1 VNGSLWVISLFYIS
15 LNQLLM
21 RKIIMSVFKRR
32 ASVRQNANQGP
43 RRRWQGHFVKR
54 WGIDSF
60 SAFLTTAL
68 LSCCLLF
75 TGLVQAA
82 ENPTFQACDKDDMR
96 SSTHSENA
104 VKCVDKYATAKIF
117 GNDDPCFKEQKD
129 TFVYI
134 LFGAL
139 EKWADEWI
147 KEKLTPA
154 NDIYFTDIER
164 FHDAIKKAVNL
175 DIITKMND
183 RLFHPIQEIS
193 RVEALSITVRAY
205 ENICNRT
212 ISHNASPGFNEA
224 KFAPSLTEPDDWMD
238 VYMNKGYNQGLTS
251 GYDNK
256 SRFDP
261 LYQVPRHES
270 VAFVEKLIKKLESCS
285 PIVVEESPEMKVYC
299 DVQDFGDI
307 EVGSQSSKVKCEI
320 LNDGGGEIS
329 NIKIITNSSDFYVVT
344 NNCEVVTEE
353 SCSFYIK
360 FEPSREGTRDFS
372 MEVSSSAGTKHLNL
386 SGNGI
391 DIPDINLRVDIDG
404 DGTVTGTGI
413 NCGRDCSETYDKGDS
428 VTLNASPSDTFI
440 KWQDGDCDGETS
452 SSCDLVM
459 NSSQSVTAVFDD
471 DPCSGKDCTV
481 DLTVVVEGD
490 DGKITNPE
498 GKVCEDECSY
508 SYDKDKTVT
517 VTANKNVKK
526 WSGCDNETKI
536 SCTVDVGSS
545 GEEITA
551 VFETIIIKTDKCEE
565 NGCKLKVNITGNGT
579 VTGTNINCVNGSDD
593 CDQTYSKEGSV
604 TLMAVESSNDY
615 KFARWDGDCNS
626 SGKQCVVNID
636 GDRDVGDRDVIAIFE
651 LKPIQKYSLT
661 VRLIGN
667 GTVKGRGIDC
677 GSDCSEEYEDS
688 ENRNI
693 ALEAILLEGST
704 FEGWKGDGTTN
715 CGKNK
720 SCTVL
725 VDDSSKTTVVTAN
738 FAAEQK
744 YSLIVNVKNGDHS
757 KGKVTGGIDCEDNC
771 SEEFKQADY
780 PITLKAVTP
789 NGWSSFVGWENID
802 GCDTNETCSVPFN
815 GLVQSV
821 KAKFKNDPPTVTLAP
836 SETLAPSD
844 NPNSS
849 ADYPDNNDEQLER
862 NFIVK
867 WKVEDKKPLVLKK
880 QIVRFWEK
888 GKKPTSTE
896 DGILKACSFKKG
908 DGSESASNTDGEF
921 TCTPNAETE
930 IKYNTWYTLEVT
942 ATDDGNASTTEEW
955 SFKTRKNLPPYP
967 PITMSHCDKNAEEIE
982 AKDWQNGIT
991 LTWERPNAAD
1001 YTEHKLYKG
1010 VSCEANPVNPDCENN
1025 LVTYLVYFQG
1035 SVITCGTGSS
1045 ENSCI
1050 ITPDKLGYG
1059 EKYSWQVFPT
1069 DKYNGE
1075 ESARNNAG
1083 NFCDFETSDDQKPEP
1098 ATNPFVNDLNNEIA
1112 LTGID
1117 AAKTITLKATGNR
1130 DPDGDD
1136 VTYQIHYGEF
1146 VSGGKAGEP
1155 DLKLCEPLNVN
1166 AEDNS
1171 LTCEIPVT
1179 ELEPG
1184 KVYIWQ
1190 VITATEV
1197 PVAETPNEGTWQFT
1211 TSFEPPPPPQY
1222 VEPSPDNA
1230 EVCSEENAI
1239 AIDSVPEFAWTI
1251 DADDSEGEITFS
1263 FCRMEKGKEV
1273 CINPPS
1279 SDKTATWL
1287 PDLKHS
1293 EKYEWWV
1300 KSVRNEIATDGEHLT
1315 FCVENAEPKLDFISV
1330 NGGEQNVLLK
1340 WEPNNA
1346 GTGTEA
1352 PDSYNIYRVAGDSV
1366 FFDANGLFIGGD
1378 PINGEEKVLK
1388 TYYTDNSLSE
1398 DDKGKRYCYFVN
1410 GYLGNTFLYS
1420 TNLANGNN
1428 CVDSFGS
1435 VELELPDINVP
1446 EKTLKEIPITMPY
1459 PGDLVIVGANICV
1472 GYDKDVIEF
1481 EGVGDSI
1488 FASYFFF
1495 DDNPTPFDVST
1506 MPEDSVHRTMLLD
1519 SGVNQI
1525 VRFSPLD
1532 LGDSTAPVE
1541 ELIVQG
1547 DHPALLYMKF
1557 RTKQLVKD
1565 ADGNIL
1571 KNKSVLKFINFY
1583 ADGNDTDDIAGIA
1596 AIANCSNINADF
1608 DGNNGVP
1615 IDFSDG
1621 NVEIE
1626 NTRRGNR
1633 NGDRSPAHVYVRDAY
1648 QQGDVNGNGVVEMM
1662 DFREAYQI
1670 QGSTYEELDNPEK
1683 WAAANVAKPSDEQI
1697 NEDDVNAILNQ
1708 AAYGQTIPRSAD
1720 TGTRRMVRRKT
1731 RDGND
1736 DNPIVFSISDI
1747 NGVSGDEVIAT
1758 ISATN
1763 LSVLSSMGLTIAYNT
1778 DVISEIVKVSKTG
1791 LTSTAFVSYN
1801 PYDNAGLGRISVYSG
1816 YNSPIEGSGD
1826 IAEITLRLAEGGT
1839 LRSTSLFI
1847 AQATLYDK
1855 YGRNFELS
1863 ALERVIK
1870 TEKAIVIRTDV
1881 PEAPEP
1887 PEKPEVNWVPADEIG
1902 TANPALPINIAEGQ
1916 IVDSQGNPMV
1926 DILITVGEYTTITKA
1941 NGDWVIYDIP
1951 AGEYLVTARKASDD
1965 GFVFM
1970 EKTCIVGN
1978 GENCHIEFVVDTD
1991 DDASADKYALYGT
2004 VVDRDGFPIKGA
2016 TVKTGDYATVT
2027 DKTGFFV
2034 FLDLVAGEY
2043 YVTAKKGTEELGD
2056 GNCVVGG
2063 DSNCKLDFYTHLDQ
2077 SPEEVDPK
2085 VEGIYGVQ
2093 ITVKDD
2099 LKQPIAGVV
2108 SQIGENIA
2116 TTDETGYCEFTQ
2128 FTEGEYMLTAS
2139 KDGYNFAPVS
2149 FELGNQQLWTKLT
2162 LRPLTELKA
2171 SIVPRVF
2178 ENAEQGKHFTYII
2191 TATNGGNKVAT
2202 AVSLEYPLP
2211 DGTELVE
2218 VRGDGVCE
2226 QVNDGNTVMCTLPD
2240 LVTGASA
2247 EVEIE
2252 VKVIGASNFSN
2263 VVILTSNEYPV
2274 NKVTRSTT
2282 VKPYLSV
2289 FGTAK
2294 PSPIVMNGTL
2304 HYEFAIELNDNA
2316 SEQVA
2321 TGVQL
2326 EIQLPKGVALVS
2338 VPDNCEVD
2346 ELVLTCQINDL
2357 SIVNPDDTSQIMFN
2371 LDVVLEDPGMI
2382 KLITKA
2388 EVTAD
2393 NYPNHASK
2401 TSTEVNTQ
2409 GIEVDAVILF
2419 DLTWSMTEEWAAII
2433 REVNQ
2438 RIKDGFA
2445 NGATPFI
2452 AIVGFRDYNDIK
2464 LVTATRDIEVL
2475 LQKLKGLK
2483 IEGGGQ
2489 CPEASADA
2497 FILALNHLKQG
2508 GTILLITDAPPY
2520 DDVETKATLEKI
2532 KEGLISK
2539 EVNFVP
2545 LISVFDCSGDNLN
2558 QLGD

>member
-1 VNGSLWVISLFYIS
+1 
-15 LNQLLM
+15 M
-21 RKIIMSVFKRR
+21 T
-32 ASVRQNANQGP
+32 AS
-43 RRRWQGHFVKR
+43 
-54 WGIDSF
+54 
-60 SAFLTTAL
+60 
-68 LSCCLLF
+68 
-75 TGLVQAA
+75 
-82 ENPTFQACDKDDMR
+82 
-96 SSTHSENA
+96 
-104 VKCVDKYATAKIF
+104 
-117 GNDDPCFKEQKD
+117 
-129 TFVYI
+129 
-134 LFGAL
+134 
-139 EKWADEWI
+139 
-147 KEKLTPA
+147 
-154 NDIYFTDIER
+154 
-164 FHDAIKKAVNL
+164 
-175 DIITKMND
+175 
-183 RLFHPIQEIS
+183 
-193 RVEALSITVRAY
+193 
-205 ENICNRT
+205 
-212 ISHNASPGFNEA
+212 
-224 KFAPSLTEPDDWMD
+224 
-238 VYMNKGYNQGLTS
+238 
-251 GYDNK
+251 
-256 SRFDP
+256 
-261 LYQVPRHES
+261 
-270 VAFVEKLIKKLESCS
+270 
-285 PIVVEESPEMKVYC
+285 
-299 DVQDFGDI
+299 
-307 EVGSQSSKVKCEI
+307 
-320 LNDGGGEIS
+320 
-329 NIKIITNSSDFYVVT
+329 
-344 NNCEVVTEE
+344 
-353 SCSFYIK
+353 
-360 FEPSREGTRDFS
+360 
-372 MEVSSSAGTKHLNL
+372 
-386 SGNGI
+386 
-391 DIPDINLRVDIDG
+391 
-404 DGTVTGTGI
+404 
-413 NCGRDCSETYDKGDS
+413 
-428 VTLNASPSDTFI
+428 
-440 KWQDGDCDGETS
+440 
-452 SSCDLVM
+452 
-459 NSSQSVTAVFDD
+459 
-471 DPCSGKDCTV
+471 
-481 DLTVVVEGD
+481 
-490 DGKITNPE
+490 
-498 GKVCEDECSY
+498 
-508 SYDKDKTVT
+508 
-517 VTANKNVKK
+517 
-526 WSGCDNETKI
+526 
-536 SCTVDVGSS
+536 
-545 GEEITA
+545 
-551 VFETIIIKTDKCEE
+551 
-565 NGCKLKVNITGNGT
+565 
-579 VTGTNINCVNGSDD
+579 
-593 CDQTYSKEGSV
+593 
-604 TLMAVESSNDY
+604 
-615 KFARWDGDCNS
+615 
-626 SGKQCVVNID
+626 
-636 GDRDVGDRDVIAIFE
+636 
-651 LKPIQKYSLT
+651 
-661 VRLIGN
+661 
-667 GTVKGRGIDC
+667 GIDC
-677 GSDCSEEYEDS
+677 PSTCEKNYGQGELVTLTAIPESWATIDKWVGGDSDSCAVGAQECNVTMNSAKTV
-688 ENRNI
+688 I
-693 ALEAILLEGST
+693 AT
-704 FEGWKGDGTTN
+704 
-715 CGKNK
+715 
-720 SCTVL
+720 
-725 VDDSSKTTVVTAN
+725 
-738 FAAEQK
+738 
-744 YSLIVNVKNGDHS
+744 
-757 KGKVTGGIDCEDNC
+757 
-771 SEEFKQADY
+771 
-780 PITLKAVTP
+780 
-789 NGWSSFVGWENID
+789 
-802 GCDTNETCSVPFN
+802 
-815 GLVQSV
+815 
-821 KAKFKNDPPTVTLAP
+821 FKNTPPTVTLLPPPEDGA
-836 SETLAPSD
+836 ED
-844 NPNSS
+844 
-849 ADYPDNNDEQLER
+849 LER
-862 NFIVK
+862 DFTVK
-867 WKVEDKKPLVLKK
+867 WKVEDDKTPNAQIEQKVL
-880 QIVRFWEK
+880 FWEK
-888 GKKPTSTE
+888 GDESSAVELKDCPSSNDSSDDGKDDSGNTDGAST
-896 DGILKACSFKKG
+896 CTP
-908 DGSESASNTDGEF
+908 SESADLVS
-921 TCTPNAETE
+921 E
-930 IKYNTWYTLEVT
+930 IKYNTEYVLEVT
-942 ATDDGNASTTEEW
+942 ATDGNASSEPEKW
-955 SFKTRKNLPPYP
+955 EFKTRKNNPPEKPEELLPCEINGEKHDPKTDLKLSFKVPETRDKDGDAVEYQAYFTDSDTIGE
-967 PITMSHCDKNAEEIE
+967 PIDLE
-982 AKDWQNGIT
+982 
-991 LTWERPNAAD
+991 
-1001 YTEHKLYKG
+1001 
-1010 VSCEANPVNPDCENN
+1010 CE
-1025 LVTYLVYFQG
+1025 
-1035 SVITCGTGSS
+1035 
-1045 ENSCI
+1045 
-1050 ITPDKLGYG
+1050 PDKLVDGRCFITIPA
-1059 EKYSWQVFPT
+1059 EQLSYSKSYQWGASAT
-1069 DKYNGE
+1069 DSYYTK
-1075 ESARNNAG
+1075 
-1083 NFCDFETSDDQKPEP
+1083 DLPETTTLQRAELCPISTKENSPPNE
-1098 ATNPFVNDLNNEIA
+1098 ATAPFVND
-1112 LTGID
+1112 ID
-1117 AAKTITLKATGNR
+1117 NSTYVSKVDFAETVSLKATGNG
-1130 DPDGDD
+1130 DPDDD
-1136 VTYQIHYGEF
+1136 AVTYQIHYAE
-1146 VSGGKAGEP
+1146 VVQGGKAGEAGEP
-1155 DLKLCEPLNVN
+1155 SFKQCESLVIANEN
-1166 AEDNS
+1166 NDS
-1171 LTCEIPVT
+1171 LTCEIPAS
-1179 ELEPG
+1179 ELKPG

-2419 DLTWSMTEEWAAII
+2419 DLTWSMTEEWTAII